1 MIAERYMLLAV
12 WLIAACWPPTPAAA
26 DPPSS
31 SRVRSTIK
39 SANRAYARRD
49 FDEAAHTYSTLPP
62 TPDRPAEICYNEAL
76 IHVALGDLE
85 RAKQSFRMADIN
97 AKSDE
102 IRANARFN
110 LARLAFDDAMATAES
125 DPQAAITKLTHAARL
140 YRSVLDV
147 RPDDVEAA
155 KNIERSRLA
164 ALQLRQQIEQ
174 QDQERQQRNEQ
185 LQELAQRLKDLA
197 DRQREASERSR
208 AAEEQMQQDSSIGS
222 ETTRQAKDQQEQ
234 LSEETRELLS
244 ELMNQLAQTPRDDPG
259 QTEMSEAIAD
269 IEEAMH
275 NQGGAQRDLEQIRP
289 GRAAPR
295 QENAADELEEA
306 AERLTQASSQDGEG
320 SQQGRPRE
328 RQSEQGGEQGNEP
341 DGQSDREGQ
350 DQQPQ
355 PTPPREV
362 DRLGD
367 QDGDPIARRLI
378 EKEIR
383 DRANRV
389 RRGPPLPTEKDW

>member
-1 MIAERYMLLAV
+1 MTAERYCPLAV
-12 WLIAACWPPTPAAA
+12 WLIVACWTPAPAIA

-39 SANRAYARRD
+39 SANRAYERRD

-62 TPDRPAEICYNEAL
+62 TPDRPAEVCYNEAL
-76 IHVALGDLE
+76 IHVALGDVE

-97 AKSDE
+97 AQSDD
-102 IRANARFN
+102 IRAHARFN
-110 LARLAFDDAMATAES
+110 LARLAYDEAMAAAES
-125 DPQAAITKLTHAARL
+125 DPQAAITKLTQAARL

-147 RPDDVEAA
+147 RPDDAEAA
-155 KNIERSRLA
+155 KNVERCRLA
-164 ALQLRQQIEQ
+164 ALQLRHQIEQ
-174 QDQERQQRNEQ
+174 QERERQQRNEQ
-185 LQELAQRLKDLA
+185 LQQLAQRLKDLA
-197 DRQREASERSR
+197 DRQRGASDRSR
-208 AAEEQMQQDSSIGS
+208 DAEEQMQQDSSIGA
-222 ETTRQAKDQQEQ
+222 EATRQSREQQQQ
-234 LSEETRELLS
+234 LSEETRQLLS

-275 NQGGAQRDLEQIRP
+275 NQGGAQRDLEQTRP

-306 AERLTQASSQDGEG
+306 SERLTQASSQSGEG
-320 SQQGRPRE
+320 PQQGRPRDRRPE
-328 RQSEQGGEQGNEP
+328 PGGEQGNEP

-350 DQQPQ
+350 DPQ
-355 PTPPREV
+355 PRPAPPREV

-367 QDGDPIARRLI
+367 QEGDPIARRLI

-383 DRANRV
+383 DRANRI

>member
-1 MIAERYMLLAV
+1 MIAKRYILISV
-12 WLIAACWPPTPAAA
+12 WLIAACWIHAPAAA

-39 SANRAYARRD
+39 SANRAYERRD

-62 TPDRPAEICYNEAL
+62 TADRPAEICYNEAL

-85 RAKQSFRMADIN
+85 RAKQSFRMADMN
-97 AKSDE
+97 AKSTE
-102 IRANARFN
+102 IRADARFN
-110 LARLAFDDAMATAES
+110 LARLAYDDAMATAES
-125 DPQAAITKLTHAARL
+125 DPQAALAKLTHAARL

-147 RPDDVEAA
+147 RPDDSEAA

-164 ALQLRQQIEQ
+164 ALQLREQIRLKE
-174 QDQERQQRNEQ
+174 QEREQRNQ
-185 LQELAQRLKDLA
+185 RLQELAQRLQDLA
-197 DRQREASERSR
+197 DRQRDASERSR
-208 AAEEQMQQDSSIGS
+208 AAEEQMQQDSSIGA
-222 ETTRQAKDQQEQ
+222 ETTRQAKEQQEQ
-234 LSEETRELLS
+234 LSEETRDMLS

-259 QTEMSEAIAD
+259 QTEMSEAMAD
-269 IEEAMH
+269 IEEAMR
-275 NQGGAQRDLEQIRP
+275 NQGGAQRDLEQTRP

-306 AERLTQASSQDGEG
+306 AERLTQATSQNGAG
-320 SQQGRPRE
+320 TQQGRPRD
-328 RQSEQGGEQGNEP
+328 RQPEPGDEQGNEP

-350 DQQPQ
+350 DQQPY

-378 EKEIR
+378 EKEIQNR
-383 DRANRV
+383 VNRV